1 MGHRRGRSVATK
13 RRLAIIGALIAV
25 GAVGLGWQGKRNGAD
40 PERLLLH
47 GNIDIRQ
54 VDLSFRDPER
64 IERVEVQE
72 GERVSRGQLL
82 ATQALERF
90 QYAKD
95 QAAATLAVRQHQL
108 DKLLHGSRPQEIRK
122 AGNDVKAAEA
132 AVVLAE
138 KELAR
143 MKSLVTRK
151 LGSVESVDKAKAQ
164 YDSARENLQALQ
176 QQYAL
181 TEIGPRREDIRAAQA
196 QVEADRAALQ
206 LAEKAWNDA
215 HLYAPQDGVVQN
227 RILEPGDMA
236 GAQTPVL
243 TLALTQPLWARTYL
257 AETDLGKVRHGA
269 PASVYSDSFPGKA
282 YPGWVG
288 YISPTAEF
296 TPKSVETSELRTSLV
311 YQIRVFVCDSQDQ
324 LRLGMPVS
332 VTIDTRQPPLA
343 QPGCDPRP

>member
-1 MGHRRGRSVATK
+1 MATK

-25 GAVGLGWQGKRNGAD
+25 GAIGLGWQGRRNGND
-40 PERLLLH
+40 PDVLLLH

-54 VDLSFRDPER
+54 VELSFRDPER

-72 GERVSRGQLL
+72 GERVERGQLL

-95 QAAATLAVRQHQL
+95 QASATLAVRQHQL

-143 MKSLVTRK
+143 LKTLVARK
-151 LGSVESVDKAKAQ
+151 LSSVESVDRAKAQ
-164 YDSARENLQALQ
+164 YDSARESLHALQ

-181 TEIGPRREDIRAAQA
+181 AEIGPRREDIRAAQA

-206 LAEKAWNDA
+206 LAEKAWTDA
-215 HLYAPQDGVVQN
+215 HLYAPQTGVVQN

-236 GAQTPVL
+236 GPQTPVL
-243 TLALTQPLWARTYL
+243 TLALPEPLWARTYL
-257 AETDLGKVRHGA
+257 AETDLGKVRPGA

-332 VTIDTRQPPLA
+332 VTIDTRQQPSA
-343 QPGCDPRP
+343 QPGCGPRP